1 MSDNYDTFKL
11 LKPEVGK
18 AIYDLKW
25 ETFRPIQDIS
35 INKIVQSKKNIII
48 SAPTAGGK
56 TEAAFLPAIS
66 ESIPEINQSLKI
78 VYISPLKALINDQ
91 ILRIENLCRYLNC
104 KIARWHGDA
113 SQSKKK
119 KFLTSPSGIILITPE
134 SLESFLINRN
144 SIIYNFFK
152 QVDFYIIDEIHSF
165 VGGSRGEQLKSVLN
179 RIDSI
184 TKKTPRRI
192 LLSATM
198 GSLENYKT
206 WLDDNEPI
214 VIKNKNEGKGIK
226 GSVRFFED
234 DNRGNY
240 LRELINITS
249 SGKQLVFANSKR
261 QLETTCVD
269 IKSITQKSF
278 NKKIDIHHGSLS
290 KEHREYVEKRLR
302 TEANISVFCTNTLEL
317 GIDIGNIDEV
327 LLISAPWSVS
337 SFIQKIGRSG
347 RKENSKTE
355 FSFVLS
361 NLPVKD
367 HSHICD
373 GLRCELIQ
381 SIALIELMLSG
392 WCEPGNAQTNSY
404 STFVHQVMAFL
415 AQKRET
421 TSEEIWTEI
430 IKTSFSNKVS
440 HTDFKDII
448 NHLIEQNYIRKEP
461 KNILILE
468 DKGDKLTEHYDFY
481 SVFFTPE
488 EWTIYDE
495 SKKLG
500 TIPLQNIFQEGD
512 TILFAG
518 KKWRVKIIDY
528 QSKTLQVAKAKGG
541 NPPLFGGYGG
551 MIHPQIHKKMKNI
564 YESKESYKYLT
575 DEAEKYLKLS
585 KQTYQKLIKSENFLP
600 IFKGSGTCKLVS
612 FILRSKGIEFDEID
626 TDIGIYLKDFNRVKT
641 IKLLKEFNTIQRI
654 DSLLDNIPLEK
665 LYLEKY
671 DHLLPKL
678 ILRKS
683 FINSAFDIKHFLA
696 YIEFMNQSV

>member
-1 MSDNYDTFKL
+1 MSDSYNTFKL

-35 INKIVQSKKNIII
+35 IEKIVNSKKNIII

-66 ESIPEINQSLKI
+66 ESVPEINRSLKI

-91 ILRIENLCRYLNC
+91 ILRIENLCQYLNC
-104 KIARWHGDA
+104 KVTRWHGDA

-119 KFLTSPSGIILITPE
+119 KFLTSPSGVILITPE
-134 SLESFLINRN
+134 SLESFLINRS
-144 SIIYNFFK
+144 SIIYNLFK
-152 QVDFYIIDEIHSF
+152 NVEFYMIDEVHSF
-165 VGGSRGEQLKSVLN
+165 VGGSRGEQLKSILS

-184 TKKTPRRI
+184 IKKKPRRI

-198 GSLENYKT
+198 GSLENYKM
-206 WLDDNEPI
+206 WLDDNDP
-214 VIKNKNEGKGIK
+214 VFIKDKDEGKGIR
-226 GSVRFFED
+226 GSIRFFED
-234 DNRGNY
+234 DNRSNY

-249 SGKQLVFANSKR
+249 RGKQLVFANSKR

-269 IKSITQKSF
+269 IKSINQESF
-278 NKKIDIHHGSLS
+278 NKIDIHHGSLS
-290 KEHREYVEKRLR
+290 KEHREHIEKRLR
-302 TEANISVFCTNTLEL
+302 TESDITVFCTNTLEL
-317 GIDIGNIDEV
+317 GIDIGDIDEV
-327 LLISAPWSVS
+327 LLISTPWSVS

-347 RKENSKTE
+347 RKEKSKIE

-361 NLPVKD
+361 NLPVKS

-381 SIALIELMLSG
+381 SIALVELMLSG
-392 WCEPGNAQTNSY
+392 WCEPGNTQTNSY
-404 STFVHQVMAFL
+404 STFVHQVMAYL

-421 TSEEIWTEI
+421 TSKEIWMEI
-430 IKTSFSNKVS
+430 TKKSFSNKVS
-440 HTDFKDII
+440 DTDFEDII
-448 NHLIEQNYIRKEP
+448 NHLIELNYIRRESKDV
-461 KNILILE
+461 LVLG

-488 EWTIYDE
+488 EWTIYNE
-495 SKKLG
+495 SQKLG
-500 TIPLQNIFQEGD
+500 TIPLENIFHVED

-518 KKWRVKIIDY
+518 KKWKIKAIDY
-528 QSKTLQVAKAKGG
+528 QIKVLQVTPARGG

-551 MIHPQIHKKMKNI
+551 VIHYQIHKKMKEI
-564 YESKESYKYLT
+564 YEGKESYKYLT
-575 DEAEKYLKLS
+575 DEAEKFLKLS
-585 KQTYQKLIKSENFLP
+585 KQTYQKLMESEKFLP

-612 FILRSKGIEFDEID
+612 FILRSKGIESDEID
-626 TDIGIYLKDFNRVKT
+626 TNIGVYLKDCNRIKT
-641 IKLLKEFNTIQRI
+641 IKILKEFNDIQQI
-654 DSLLDNIPLEK
+654 NSLLDDKPLEN

-671 DHLLPKL
+671 DHLLPKS

-683 FINSAFDIKHFLA
+683 FINSTFEIKYFLE
-696 YIEFMNQSV
+696 YRNLMG